1 MQDDVQYYT
10 TKQEKKLVEDQE
22 ENFQGTVYVSLRK
35 LIFKP
40 KYLRDVNKKNVER
53 LKGIFTRQGCL

>member
-1 MQDDVQYYT
+1 M
-10 TKQEKKLVEDQE
+10 EDWE
-22 ENFQGTVYVSLRK
+22 ENFQGIVYVSLRK

-53 LKGIFTRQGCL
+53 LKGIFIRQGCL